1 MAGKGGLPACL
12 PAGWLPLAV
21 MIQARL
27 AVMRLASLNLSLFCL
42 NALIVDRVHSEGVR
56 SKCVATF
63 ERHRKE
69 QEQGQGQEQEQEQ
82 EQEQGQEESAMPVAA
97 ILSQPV
103 ACHAAKGNYP
113 HCRFID
119 VKDLLDVLF
128 SVSLIRGGFI
138 ELSDLGRSLQGE
150 GFFIIRP
157 FCFTKY
163 YIVKL

>member
-1 MAGKGGLPACL
+1 
-12 PAGWLPLAV
+12 

-69 QEQGQGQEQEQEQ
+69 QGQGQEQGQEQGQGQEEATI
-82 EQEQGQEESAMPVAA
+82 EESAMPVAA

-157 FCFTKY
+157 FF
-163 YIVKL
+163 LLND

>member
-1 MAGKGGLPACL
+1 MACL
-12 PAGWLPLAV
+12 PACRMAPTASAV
-21 MIQARL
+21 MIQASL

-69 QEQGQGQEQEQEQ
+69 QEQEQGQEQG
-82 EQEQGQEESAMPVAA
+82 QGQEESAMSVAA

-138 ELSDLGRSLQGE
+138 ELSDLGRSLQRE

-157 FCFTKY
+157 QIIEF
-163 YIVKL
+163 IS